1 MSRRSP
7 ARDGSNWYR
16 SRRSLLP
23 TQHHHWWPASSRQ
36 PNPWIRWR
44 DIVRSQNLSGQ
55 TILKRP
61 TKMDDIQEHCL
72 RNEVSTWG
80 DVPRLYPDNQKAG
93 KSTRS
98 KSGASLQVTNSIPS
112 SGHSSPVQKLPPP
125 KKKSWKLLSLSHKK
139 NHHKNLK
146 HQSKS
151 KVTFSLRKS
160 STI

>member
-61 TKMDDIQEHCL
+61 TKMMTSKSIGLEMRFQPG
-72 RNEVSTWG
+72 VMF
-80 DVPRLYPDNQKAG
+80 PDFTQTT
-93 KSTRS
+93 TRS
-98 KSGASLQVTNSIPS
+98 KSGASLQVTNRYPKFWSFFTRP
-112 SGHSSPVQKLPPP
+112 KTPPP
-125 KKKSWKLLSLSHKK
+125 KKKSWKILSLSHKK
-139 NHHKNLK
+139 KKKHHKNLN
-146 HQSKS
+146 HQSIKVQ
-151 KVTFSLRKS
+151 VTFSLRKS

>member
-1 MSRRSP
+1 MSRQSP

-61 TKMDDIQEHCL
+61 TKMMTSKSIVLEMRFQG
-72 RNEVSTWG
+72 VMF
-80 DVPRLYPDNQKAG
+80 PRLYPDNQKAG

-98 KSGASLQVTNSIPS
+98 KSGASLQVTNRYPKFWSFFTRPNTPS
-112 SGHSSPVQKLPPP
+112 PPQT
-125 KKKSWKLLSLSHKK
+125 KKVGKFYHYPIKK
-139 NHHKNLK
+139 NHLN
-146 HQSKS
+146 
-151 KVTFSLRKS
+151 
-160 STI
+160 I